1 MAQTLHRILIHVV
14 FSTKDRVPLIRES
27 HRPNLFA
34 YLGGIVRS
42 LGCEPLIVDG
52 VADHVHILLT
62 LPPTL
67 TLAEAM
73 RTIKAKSSHWMRQH
87 VQGFAW
93 QPGYA
98 AFSVSQSN
106 VGGVKRYIADQAEHH
121 EKVVFKDEFLS
132 LLKLHELEYEERFL
146 WQ

>member
-27 HRPNLFA
+27 HRPNPFA

-73 RTIKAKSSHWMRQH
+73 RTIKAKSSRWMRGQTK
-87 VQGFAW
+87 GFAW

-106 VGGVKRYIADQAEHH
+106 VAPVRRYIADQAEHH
-121 EKVVFKDEFLS
+121 KKSS
-132 LLKLHELEYEERFL
+132 LEMNSSPC
-146 WQ
+146 